1 MRLILPAIAGAIA
14 FTDVVSAHYRWTSL
28 IVNGAT
34 TSPYQY
40 VRQNSNY
47 NSPVTSVN
55 SNDIR
60 CNAGGLSTGGSTS
73 TASVNAGA
81 TVGFALDQAI
91 FHPGPINV
99 YLSKAPSTAASYD
112 GSGSWFKISELG
124 ATVTSS
130 AITFAADNKSQYT
143 FQIPSS
149 TPSGEYLLRIEH
161 IALHSASSSGGAQFY
176 IACAQVKING
186 GGGGNP
192 SPSISLPGGYSAS
205 DPGILI
211 NIYWPIPTSYKNPG
225 PSVWR
230 G

>member
-1 MRLILPAIAGAIA
+1 MRFILPALAGAIA

-40 VRQNSNY
+40 VRQNTNH
-47 NSPVTSVN
+47 NSPVTDVY

-60 CNAGGLSTGGSTS
+60 CNEGGLNSGSSTS
-73 TASVNAGA
+73 TASVSAGS

-91 FHPGPINV
+91 YHPGPINV
-99 YLSKAPSTAASYD
+99 YLSKAPGSAASYD

-124 ATVTSS
+124 AIITPSS
-130 AITFAADNKSQYT
+130 ISFPASNMAQYT

-161 IALHSASSSGGAQFY
+161 IALHGASSPGGAQFY
-176 IACAQVKING
+176 ISCAQINISG

-192 SPSISLPGGYSAS
+192 SPSISLPGGYSPS
-205 DPGILI
+205 DPGIQI
-211 NIYWPIPTSYKNPG
+211 PIYWPIPTSYDIPG
-225 PSVWR
+225 PPVWR